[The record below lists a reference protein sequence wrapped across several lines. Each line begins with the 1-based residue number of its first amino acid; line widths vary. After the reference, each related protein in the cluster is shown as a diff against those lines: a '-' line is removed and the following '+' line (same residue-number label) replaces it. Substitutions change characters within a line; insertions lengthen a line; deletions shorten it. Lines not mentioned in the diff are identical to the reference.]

1 MAIKATNSV
10 VSITYELTEAGSSEV
25 LDSNVDS
32 QPLEFITGFDYII
45 PGLERGIVGMN
56 EGDTKE
62 VVVQPSEGYG
72 EYNPEQI
79 QAYPRDHFEGVE
91 LTEGMTLYGRG
102 DQGQTIEVK
111 VVSFDDDEVEI
122 DGNHPLSGKELHFA
136 VTVLSLRDATED
148 EAASG
153 QIGGFCNTGG

>member
-10 VSITYELTEAGSSEV
+10 VGITYELTEAGSSEV
-25 LDSNVDS
+25 LDSNVES

-45 PGLERGIVGMN
+45 PGLERGLVGMN
-56 EGDTKE
+56 EGDSKTI
-62 VVVQPSEGYG
+62 VVQPSEGYG
-72 EYNPEQI
+72 EYSSEQI
-79 QAYPRDHFEGVE
+79 HAYPRDHFEGVE
-91 LTEGMTLYGRG
+91 LVEGMTLYGRG

-111 VVSFDDDEVEI
+111 VVSFDDEEVEI
-122 DGNHPLSGKELHFA
+122 DGNHPLAGKELHFA

-148 EAASG
+148 EEASG